1 MECTQLNIILV
12 VSFAFVSVA
21 LGVKWISQTLIEY
34 ALAQQGLQMSKF
46 TQEDIDRMFKED
58 EDEK

>member
-1 MECTQLNIILV
+1 MECTQLNIVLV
-12 VSFAFVSVA
+12 GSFAFVSVA

>member
-1 MECTQLNIILV
+1 MECTQLNIVLV
-12 VSFAFVSVA
+12 GSFAFVCVA

-34 ALAQQGLQMSKF
+34 ALAQQGLQMSKV

>member
-1 MECTQLNIILV
+1 MECTQLNIVLV
-12 VSFAFVSVA
+12 ASFAFVSIA

-34 ALAQQGLQMSKF
+34 ALAQQGLQMSKL

-58 EDEK
+58 EDED

>member
-12 VSFAFVSVA
+12 ASFAFVSVA

-34 ALAQQGLQMSKF
+34 ALAQQGLQMSKL

-58 EDEK
+58 EDED

>member
-1 MECTQLNIILV
+1 MECTQLNIVLV
-12 VSFAFVSVA
+12 ASFAFVSVA

-34 ALAQQGLQMSKF
+34 ALAQQGLQMSKL

-58 EDEK
+58 EDE

>member
-46 TQEDIDRMFKED
+46 TQEDIDRMLKED

>member
-1 MECTQLNIILV
+1 MECTQLNIVLV
-12 VSFAFVSVA
+12 ASFAFVSVA

-34 ALAQQGLQMSKF
+34 ALAQQGLQMSKL

-58 EDEK
+58 EDED

>member
-12 VSFAFVSVA
+12 ASFAFVSVA

-34 ALAQQGLQMSKF
+34 ALAQQGLQMSKL

>member
-1 MECTQLNIILV
+1 MECTQLNIVLV
-12 VSFAFVSVA
+12 ASFAFVSVA

-34 ALAQQGLQMSKF
+34 ALAQQGLQMSRF

>member
-1 MECTQLNIILV
+1 MECTQLNIVLV
-12 VSFAFVSVA
+12 ASFAFVSVA

-34 ALAQQGLQMSKF
+34 ALAQQGLQMSKL

>member
-1 MECTQLNIILV
+1 MECTQLNIVLV
-12 VSFAFVSVA
+12 TSFAFVSVA

-34 ALAQQGLQMSKF
+34 ALAQQGLQMSKL

-58 EDEK
+58 EDE